1 MGSRATT
8 TITSDMTLGEALQH
22 VTHLCGRRE
31 AIVFGE
37 SRISYRELG
46 RQVRALASGLHRLGI
61 RKGDKVGIILPNCPE
76 WVYAFFAVPRIGGVV
91 VPINPQLRQREMQ
104 HVLSDCDAVAV
115 ISLARVPGSELAEM
129 IRGIHRELPK
139 LRHVIVHGAD
149 RPEGTWSLE
158 TILEPS
164 SSSDSLPSSPD
175 SDDLAALVY
184 TSGTTGAPKGTMHTH
199 RNLIAPVVASLKLR
213 EAWMPKP
220 SLTSVVRVAKA
231 LRRYRSRLVR
241 AAGRQQTF
249 LAGMSYHGIA
259 GFEVVLQ
266 ALLTGDKLVIMERF
280 DPVEALRLIEK
291 EKVTIVIA
299 APTMWAVM
307 SRVKGL
313 DKHDLSSLLI
323 CGTGAAPCP
332 PHLAY
337 ALKERFGCAVAI
349 GFGATELGGGV
360 MTSSLDDP
368 DSLQAETVGQVFPGV
383 EARVVDE
390 DHRELPTGEV
400 GELAV
405 RVDSVMKGYYKA
417 PEATA
422 EVLDE
427 QGWYY
432 TGDLATIDERGY
444 VRIVGRK
451 KDMIIRG
458 GQNIYPKEIEDYLQT
473 HPKIRS
479 VAVVG
484 VPGRLGG
491 ERGWA
496 YVVPEPGEDLTAV
509 EVLDY
514 CRGQIAAYKVP
525 EVVRFLSELPTSTVG
540 EVQKYKLR
548 QAALGEL
555 QQRNN
560 HQHSDKA

>member
-1 MGSRATT
+1 LD
-8 TITSDMTLGEALQH
+8 TS
-22 VTHLCGRRE
+22 
-31 AIVFGE
+31 F
-37 SRISYRELG
+37 
-46 RQVRALASGLHRLGI
+46 
-61 RKGDKVGIILPNCPE
+61 
-76 WVYAFFAVPRIGGVV
+76 
-91 VPINPQLRQREMQ
+91 
-104 HVLSDCDAVAV
+104 
-115 ISLARVPGSELAEM
+115 
-129 IRGIHRELPK
+129 
-139 LRHVIVHGAD
+139 
-149 RPEGTWSLE
+149 
-158 TILEPS
+158 
-164 SSSDSLPSSPD
+164 SSDSLLSSPEA
-175 SDDLAALVY
+175 DDLAALVY

-199 RNLIAPVVASLKLR
+199 RNLIAPVVASMKLR

-220 SLTSVVRVAKA
+220 SIKSMVRVAKA

-307 SRVKGL
+307 SRVKDLGQ
-313 DKHDLSSLLI
+313 HDLSSLLI

-332 PHLAY
+332 PNLAHE
-337 ALKERFGCAVAI
+337 LRERFGCGVAI

-368 DSLQAETVGQVFPGV
+368 DHLQAETVGQVFPGV

-390 DHRELPTGEV
+390 ERRELPTGEV

-427 QGWYY
+427 EGWYY
-432 TGDLATIDERGY
+432 SGDLATIDERGY

-458 GQNIYPKEIEDYLQT
+458 GQNIYPKEIEDYLLT
-473 HPKIRS
+473 HPKVRS

-491 ERGWA
+491 ERVWA

-514 CRGQIAAYKVP
+514 CRGQIAAYKIP
-525 EVVRFLSELPTSTVG
+525 EVVRFLSELPTSTAG

-555 QQRNN
+555 QQRST
-560 HQHSDKA
+560 QPDSVKA